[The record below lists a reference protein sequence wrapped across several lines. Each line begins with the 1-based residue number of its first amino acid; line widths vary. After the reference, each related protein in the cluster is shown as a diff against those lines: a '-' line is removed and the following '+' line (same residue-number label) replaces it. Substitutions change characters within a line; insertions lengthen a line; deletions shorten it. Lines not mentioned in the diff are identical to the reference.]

1 MFQSSIL
8 VLVIE
13 RHPDSESGRLEVE
26 EDKSQR
32 SRSAGGVAASGLTGS
47 DGAASD
53 SEITD
58 GGNDQRQTL
67 NSIRPVRK
75 SAFIQN
81 ILDLRNALRIVYFVA
96 RLDTTHSSFL
106 FSSNP
111 VNSLSHHRI
120 LLLSF

>member
-32 SRSAGGVAASGLTGS
+32 SRSAGGVAASGLS